1 MAIRDLG
8 YRPYEG
14 ERLPASN
21 NTKVLLRHGLSR
33 AWGSWL
39 LKIAAFTA
47 WVPAIV
53 AMVYLGVM
61 TWILQQQ
68 LAQMPA
74 GGEIP
79 PPPGAEFVKGLF
91 WWQFWFFLSLVG
103 IGAGASAIAEDIK
116 FKAFAFY
123 FAKPVTPPQYLVGRI
138 VAVGSWCFLLTLVPA
153 LLVVAMLTGISPE
166 EMRVEQAGLA
176 IPALLY
182 SLLLS
187 IVVST
192 ASIGVSALSDSRA
205 LTMSAWLVLLFIP
218 QVLAAIVNAIA
229 DWPWLYLI
237 SIYELLSVCGDALF
251 RIEAPNDLR
260 WYYALPILAAVV
272 VGGVAV
278 AFRRVRDVEVIA

>member
-1 MAIRDLG
+1 
-8 YRPYEG
+8 
-14 ERLPASN
+14 
-21 NTKVLLRHGLSR
+21 
-33 AWGSWL
+33 
-39 LKIAAFTA
+39 
-47 WVPAIV
+47 
-53 AMVYLGVM
+53 
-61 TWILQQQ
+61 
-68 LAQMPA
+68 
-74 GGEIP
+74 
-79 PPPGAEFVKGLF
+79 
-91 WWQFWFFLSLVG
+91 
-103 IGAGASAIAEDIK
+103 
-116 FKAFAFY
+116 
-123 FAKPVTPPQYLVGRI
+123 
-138 VAVGSWCFLLTLVPA
+138 
-153 LLVVAMLTGISPE
+153 
-166 EMRVEQAGLA
+166 
-176 IPALLY
+176 
-182 SLLLS
+182 LLLS